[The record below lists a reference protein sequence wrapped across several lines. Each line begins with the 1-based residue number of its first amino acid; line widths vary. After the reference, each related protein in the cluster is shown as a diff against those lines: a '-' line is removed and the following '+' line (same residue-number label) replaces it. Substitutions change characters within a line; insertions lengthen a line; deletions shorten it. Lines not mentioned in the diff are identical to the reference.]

1 MTLKLFLILLTFS
14 FVCQGQT
21 LISHDFKEI
30 NYTDVMEINDL
41 IYFRTDTT
49 LVSGKVIRYNRKN
62 EAKKYILVS
71 NGKPDSFGWIQIE
84 EKYQEPEK
92 KLKAK
97 NTVDVVNEAG
107 ITVGS
112 IEMPSLK
119 YDDQMSD
126 RNDIAKN
133 IQSNIDASILT
144 KLRNSNYED
153 EVLKN
158 NSVNDEVDKNGIL
171 EKYYSNGKLESK
183 GVYIDGKKDGLWE
196 EYFDNGQLKSKGNY
210 IKGKKDGLWQEYYN
224 NGHLESKVNFADDKK
239 VGLFERYHFDGKLLS
254 RINYKDGKENGIIE
268 VYHNNGQLMMRGLF
282 KDAKEIGEWKY
293 YNENGELTNREN
305 FGN

>member
-21 LISHDFKEI
+21 LISDDFKEI

>member
-1 MTLKLFLILLTFS
+1 MTLKLFLILFTFS

-21 LISHDFKEI
+21 LMSDDFKEI
-30 NYTDVMEINDL
+30 NYKDVMEINDL

-92 KLKAK
+92 KLKTK
-97 NTVDVVNEAG
+97 NTVNVVNEAG
-107 ITVGS
+107 VTVGS
-112 IEMPSLK
+112 IEVPLLQ

-126 RNDIAKN
+126 RNDISKN
-133 IQSNIDASILT
+133 IQSNIDALNLT
-144 KLRNSNYED
+144 KLRNSSYED

-158 NSVNDEVDKNGIL
+158 NSVNNEVDKNGIL

-196 EYFDNGQLKSKGNY
+196 EYFENGQLKSKGNY
-210 IKGKKDGLWQEYYN
+210 IKGKKDGFWQEYYN

-254 RINYKDGKENGIIE
+254 RINYIDGKENGIIE
-268 VYHNNGQLMMRGLF
+268 VYHNNGQLMIQGLF
-282 KDAKEIGEWKY
+282 KDSKQIGEWKY

>member
-21 LISHDFKEI
+21 LISDDFKEI

-144 KLRNSNYED
+144 KLRNSSYED

-210 IKGKKDGLWQEYYN
+210 IKGKKDGFWQEYYN

-268 VYHNNGQLMMRGLF
+268 VYHNNGQLMMKGLF